1 MVLSPDT
8 LVEHLS
14 PIVGADRV
22 LPFSPLALAKP
33 DQIAQVLRAEPCP
46 TCIVYPHTRTE
57 LAAIV
62 AQADQHQWRLL
73 ICGQG
78 SKLHWGGLMEQI
90 DLLVSTQDLNRVI
103 DHAAGDL
110 TVTAEAGV
118 TLATLQQQ
126 LAKTQQF
133 LALDPAYPDQA
144 TLGGLL
150 ATRDTGSWRH
160 RYGSLRDMCLG
171 MTLVRAD
178 GQLAKAGGRV
188 VKNVAGYDLMKLV
201 TGSYGTLGVIAEVT
215 LRLYPVPEFSTTVIL
230 SGSQRDI
237 AALTHGILNSTL
249 TPTAVDLLSGSAL
262 KPWHDSGELGLAVRL
277 QSLPESVAEQC
288 DRILHQADAHGV
300 LALTLGSTEESH
312 FWQQITQQF
321 WQPPSP
327 SALVCKLGVLP
338 AQATP
343 ILTTL
348 TAYCQQQGLTSR
360 CRIHA
365 SSGTGVLRID
375 NERLQQD
382 PLAAVVWVQALRSHC
397 QQAQGYLSVLEAPL
411 VLKRAIDVWGYT
423 GNAFQVMQSLKH
435 QFDPKNI
442 LNPACFVGGF

>member
-1 MVLSPDT
+1 M
-8 LVEHLS
+8 
-14 PIVGADRV
+14 VGADRV
-22 LPFSPLALAKP
+22 LSFSNLILTTQ
-33 DQIAQVLRAEPCP
+33 DQIAQILQAEPYP
-46 TCIVYPHTRTE
+46 ACIVYPRTRTE

-62 AQADQHQWRLL
+62 TQANQHQWRLL

-78 SKLHWGGLMEQI
+78 SKLHWGGLTQNI
-90 DLLVSTQDLNRVI
+90 DLLVSTQDLNQVI
-103 DHAAGDL
+103 DHVVGDL

-118 TLATLQQQ
+118 TLATLQKQ

-178 GQLAKAGGRV
+178 GQVAKAGGRV

-201 TGSYGTLGVIAEVT
+201 TGSYGTLGVIAEMT
-215 LRLYPVPEFSTTVIL
+215 LRLYPLPESSTTVIL
-230 SGSQRDI
+230 TGSQRDI
-237 AALTHGILNSTL
+237 AALTRGILNSTL

-262 KPWHDSGELGLAVRL
+262 KPWHDSGELGLVVRL
-277 QSLPESVAEQC
+277 QSLPESVAQQC
-288 DRILHQADAHGV
+288 DRILHQADAQG
-300 LALTLGSTEESH
+300 LSALTLGPAEESG
-312 FWQQITQQF
+312 FWQQITHQF

-338 AQATP
+338 AQATQ

-348 TAYCQQQGLTSR
+348 TTYCQQQGLTSQ

-365 SSGTGVLRID
+365 SSGTGALRIED
-375 NERLQQD
+375 ERLQQD
-382 PLAAVVWVQALRSHC
+382 PLSAVTWVQALRSQT
-397 QQAQGYLSVLEAPL
+397 QQAQGYLSVLEAPPT
-411 VLKRAIDVWGYT
+411 LKQALDIWGYT
-423 GNAFQVMQSLKH
+423 DNAFQVMQSLKQ

-442 LNPACFVGGF
+442 LNPARFVGGL

>member
-1 MVLSPDT
+1 MILT
-8 LVEHLS
+8 TQ
-14 PIVGADRV
+14 
-22 LPFSPLALAKP
+22 
-33 DQIAQVLRAEPCP
+33 DQIAQILQAEPYP
-46 TCIVYPHTRTE
+46 ACIVYPRTRTE

-62 AQADQHQWRLL
+62 TQANQHQWRLL

-78 SKLHWGGLMEQI
+78 SKLHWGGLTQNI
-90 DLLVSTQDLNRVI
+90 DLLVSTQDLNQVI
-103 DHAAGDL
+103 DHAVGDL

-201 TGSYGTLGVIAEVT
+201 TGSYGTLGVIAEMT
-215 LRLYPVPEFSTTVIL
+215 LRLYPLPESSTTVIL
-230 SGSQRDI
+230 TGSQRDI
-237 AALTHGILNSTL
+237 AALTRGILNSTL

-262 KPWHDSGELGLAVRL
+262 KPWHDSGELGLVVRL
-277 QSLPESVAEQC
+277 QSLPESVAQQC
-288 DRILHQADAHGV
+288 DRILHQADAQGV
-300 LALTLGSTEESH
+300 SALTLGPAEESH
-312 FWQQITQQF
+312 FWQQITHQF
-321 WQPPSP
+321 WQSPSP
-327 SALVCKLGVLP
+327 SALICKLGVLP
-338 AQATP
+338 AQATQ

-348 TAYCQQQGLTSR
+348 TAYCQQQGLTSQ

-365 SSGTGVLRID
+365 SSGTGALRIED
-375 NERLQQD
+375 ERLQQD
-382 PLAAVVWVQALRSHC
+382 PLSAVAWVQTLRRQT
-397 QQAQGYLSVLEAPL
+397 QQAQGYLSVLEAPPT
-411 VLKRAIDVWGYT
+411 LKQALDIWGYT
-423 GNAFQVMQSLKH
+423 GNAFQVMQSLKQ

-442 LNPACFVGGF
+442 LNPARFVGGL